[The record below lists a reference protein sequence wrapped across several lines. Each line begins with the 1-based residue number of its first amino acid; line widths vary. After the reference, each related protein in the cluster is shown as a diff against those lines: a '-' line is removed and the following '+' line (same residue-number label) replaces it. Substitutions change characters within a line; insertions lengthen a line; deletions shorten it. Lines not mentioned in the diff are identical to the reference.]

1 MTSNTE
7 NCSQC
12 GPEIKHGKSTAL
24 ANRIAGQ
31 VNAIGKMM
39 AEDRY
44 CPDILN
50 QIRAAR
56 SALRTLESRVL
67 ETHLQSCVKDAF
79 ASGSKK
85 DQDDKILEII
95 KLFSRY
101 DGADD

>member
-1 MTSNTE
+1 MGLRMTNKKIE
-7 NCSQC
+7 NCDHCAS
-12 GPEIKHGKSTAL
+12 ETKHGNATAL
-24 ANRIAGQ
+24 VNRIAGQ

-67 ETHLQSCVKDAF
+67 ENHLRSCVREAF
-79 ASGSKK
+79 ASG
-85 DQDDKILEII
+85 DQKAQGDKIDEII
-95 KLFSRY
+95 KLFNR
-101 DGADD
+101 